1 MQERFDRD
9 CRAELVKIIVYTKHR
24 LNSVN
29 AHDCSITE
37 SRKHR
42 SSVRLKG

>member
-29 AHDCSITE
+29 AHDCSN
-37 SRKHR
+37 RKQKAQIF
-42 SSVRLKG
+42 S